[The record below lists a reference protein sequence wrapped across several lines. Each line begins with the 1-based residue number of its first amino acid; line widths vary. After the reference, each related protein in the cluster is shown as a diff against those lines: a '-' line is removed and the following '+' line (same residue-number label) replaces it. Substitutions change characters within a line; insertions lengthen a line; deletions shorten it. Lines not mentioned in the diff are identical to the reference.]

1 MAYNYISQK
10 ILDIGFDLNQILP
23 DKQTIAQE
31 QNNVSWNLFDI
42 AVYLQA
48 ATEDFT
54 TTQSKFTD
62 IDNAISQIIVK
73 HYNLLGKPNPF
84 LDEAVIDQEVTLR
97 EPYKVK
103 DGKTEKRGGV
113 KLPVPKQKIPVI
125 QPTPI
130 DAAPVEV
137 APPIIEAVESDY
149 IKGIKDTITFW
160 KYLLTEE
167 YDAEIIGQAKE
178 KKTMEEFEEMEG
190 VTAEREKEINQGVT
204 LLKEF
209 IEENEK
215 V

>member
-149 IKGIKDTITFW
+149 IKGIREYIDSW
-160 KYLLTEE
+160 KYILSME
-167 YDAEIIGQAKE
+167 YDANIIEEAKE
-178 KKTMEEFEEMEG
+178 KMGIEIFSEYEPEG
-190 VTAEREKEINQGVT
+190 MGREKEINQGVT

>member
-1 MAYNYISQK
+1 MAYNYISKK
-10 ILDIGFDLNQILP
+10 ILDKGFDLDQILP
-23 DKQTIAQE
+23 DKQTIAKE

-73 HYNLLGKPNPF
+73 HYNLLDKPNPF
-84 LDEAVIDQEVTLR
+84 LDEAVMDEEVTLR

-113 KLPVPKQKIPVI
+113 KLPVPKPKTKIPVI
-125 QPTPI
+125 QI
-130 DAAPVEV
+130 DAAPIDV